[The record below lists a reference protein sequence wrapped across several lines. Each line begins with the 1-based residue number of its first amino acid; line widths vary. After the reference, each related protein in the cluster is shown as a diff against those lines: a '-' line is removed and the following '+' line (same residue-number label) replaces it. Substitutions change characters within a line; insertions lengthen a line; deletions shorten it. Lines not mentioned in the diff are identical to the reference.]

1 MVKWITKDMNV
12 ATKSKELIHMVQTSG
27 QPEGRKPHNKPVK
40 WLTDEQ
46 WANKKERLHK
56 FQSEYYTEYQKEKAE
71 HPSFTPDQI
80 RTVVLDHMKA
90 KSKEKHWEEKNIKG
104 QGEY

>member
-1 MVKWITKDMNV
+1 
-12 ATKSKELIHMVQTSG
+12 MVQTSG

-56 FQSEYYTEYQKEKAE
+56 FQSEYYTEYQIQKAE
-71 HPSFTPDQI
+71 HPTLGPDEL
-80 RTVVLDHMKA
+80 RTIVLDHIKL
-90 KSKEKHWEEKNIKG
+90 KHQGKQSKG
-104 QGEY
+104 